1 MMMVAI
7 KYVLYKPLVIQSP
20 IQHPKTF
27 ATVLEKL

>member
-7 KYVLYKPLVIQSP
+7 KYKPLLIQSP
-20 IQHPKTF
+20 TQHPKTF